1 MCRRTRTVLQR
12 SRLGRFLP
20 LNMATFAHKVVG
32 YVTGICILGHC
43 ILHMLHFC
51 TLYISIQHYFEILDL
66 FSLYII
72 MIRVSF
78 KDFAGCWHELDLIAT
93 SVYYHSGNRL
103 LLIIKYVVIDTLRI
117 RTFDSFVH
125 VTATDRNRLDSRWC
139 GTSFRMALTG
149 SLRCDLFDLSG
160 GGSTLYTL
168 RGTVRWF
175 YCPFSTPFL
184 HNDNDNHMYFHRGFL
199 SCLDLLFHA
208 SSVHSTAAVVAA
220 TQFSFLHV
228 SVRAGLIVPGGEI

>member
-1 MCRRTRTVLQR
+1 MLLVLLMCRRTRTVLQR

-103 LLIIKYVVIDTLRI
+103 LLIIKYVVIDTLYGLSTHLCMLPRLIGIGWI
-117 RTFDSFVH
+117 RGGVVPVLGWPLLVLYVVIF
-125 VTATDRNRLDSRWC
+125 L
-139 GTSFRMALTG
+139 TSL
-149 SLRCDLFDLSG
+149 
-160 GGSTLYTL
+160 
-168 RGTVRWF
+168 
-175 YCPFSTPFL
+175 
-184 HNDNDNHMYFHRGFL
+184 
-199 SCLDLLFHA
+199 
-208 SSVHSTAAVVAA
+208 AVVRRSIHYEVPYGDF
-220 TQFSFLHV
+220 TVLFPHPSCTMTMTTICTFIVVFSLV
-228 SVRAGLIVPGGEI
+228 